1 MRLLL
6 AILFLCSLSAE
17 NCKNLKSDLNDLAR
31 EYSEAMKVLSTNLM
45 TTPGVIIKVK
55 PDLNKVQKI
64 VDATNTLVKKCNKS
78 DDISQNVKDIY
89 HGLKAI
95 DKDLQVMGTFDN
107 ANINKLR
114 INAIVESTKFIA
126 MLLKFN
132 SKVDDTQKKPNKK
145 AANPHN
151 KKNTKSNKKK
161 KDTDNSEEDTDAEEE
176 PKSEDDETSDDSETS
191 PNDDEDSTPEDDDSE
206 DSNDDEDD
214 SEED

>member
-17 NCKNLKSDLNDLAR
+17 NCKNLKSDLNELAR

-78 DDISQNVKDIY
+78 ADISQNVKDIY
-89 HGLKAI
+89 HGLKAL

-107 ANINKLR
+107 SSINKLR
-114 INAIVESTKFIA
+114 IDAIGESTKFIA
-126 MLLKFN
+126 LLLKFN
-132 SKVDDTQKKPNKK
+132 SKVDDTQKKSNKK
-145 AANPHN
+145 AAKQDN

-176 PKSEDDETSDDSETS
+176 PNSEDDETSDDSES
-191 PNDDEDSTPEDDDSE
+191 PNDDEDSATEDDDSE